1 MLTETRQNYRLWTEP
16 ERNLKA
22 EETLSR
28 ELRVHPLTARL
39 LCNRGLTGPAEADAF
54 LRPDL
59 KQLHDPF
66 GLPDMDKAAHR
77 IQEALANGETI
88 FIHGD
93 YDVDGVTSTALYVR
107 ALTALGAKL
116 VYRIPHRKNDGY
128 DIKIPAIDWANEQGA
143 SLVITSDCGI
153 QAREAVAHAN
163 SLGLT
168 VIITDHHEPGEILPP
183 AFAIVNPHRHDSTYP
198 FSQLA
203 GVGVAFKTMQA
214 VVRLV
219 DPTHENAFIQKFL
232 DLVACGTVADVMPLL
247 GENRVFAY
255 FGLKQLATTR
265 KVGLRA
271 LLAGAGIDTT
281 RPLSAESVGFGI
293 GPRINAVGRLDD
305 AALALDL
312 MLTGDPEEAQ
322 LLVEK
327 MNAFNVERQLTQKRI
342 LEEARKI
349 VESRDLDL
357 TRILVVASP
366 GWNAGVVGI
375 VAGKLV
381 DAYYRPAIVI
391 GVSDDET
398 RGKGSARSIPGFDMF
413 EGIQLCRELL
423 ESCGGHEMA
432 AGLSLTM
439 ENLDAFEAKINA
451 HAHATMTDA
460 DFVPRLMH
468 DGLIEPGDLSL
479 SLLEE
484 WSAFAP
490 FGQANPEPRFASQS
504 LLICEARRIGKD
516 MSHLK
521 MRVRATAMDP
531 TDCVAWGQGDW
542 ADRAGPGDT
551 LEAVYTPQVNEW
563 NGRRLLQ
570 LNIKD
575 LRKPLLSDL
584 LL

>member
-1 MLTETRQNYRLWTEP
+1 MQTDSSRQYKLWTEP
-16 ERNLKA
+16 ERDQKA
-22 EETLSR
+22 EETLVR
-28 ELRVHPLTARL
+28 ELRIHPLTARL

-54 LRPDL
+54 LHPDL

-66 GLPDMDKAAHR
+66 GLPDMDKAARR
-77 IQEALANGETI
+77 IQAALQSGETI
-88 FIHGD
+88 FVYGD

-107 ALTALGAKL
+107 ALKALNAKL
-116 VYRIPHRKNDGY
+116 IYRVPHRKNDGY
-128 DIKIPAIDWANEQGA
+128 DLKAHTIDWAAGEGA
-143 SLVITSDCGI
+143 TLVITSDCGI

-163 SLGLT
+163 SLGMT

-198 FSQLA
+198 FPYLA

-219 DPTHENAFIQKFL
+219 DPTHENAFIERFL
-232 DLVACGTVADVMPLL
+232 DLVACGTVADVMPLM

-255 FGLKQLATTR
+255 FGLKQLAKTR
-265 KVGLRA
+265 KIGLRA
-271 LLAGAGIDTT
+271 LLEGAGIDTT
-281 RPLSAESVGFGI
+281 KPLSAESVGFGI
-293 GPRINAVGRLDD
+293 GPRINAVGRMDD
-305 AALALDL
+305 AALALEL
-312 MLTGDPEEAQ
+312 MLTGDPEEARV
-322 LLVEK
+322 LVEK
-327 MNAFNVERQLTQKRI
+327 LNAFNVERQLTQKRI
-342 LEEARKI
+342 VEEAKKI
-349 VESRDLDL
+349 VESRDLEL
-357 TRILVVASP
+357 TRVLVVASP

-413 EGIQLCRELL
+413 QGIQICRELL
-423 ESCGGHEMA
+423 DSCGGHSMA

-451 HAHATMTDA
+451 HAHMTMTEE

-468 DGLIEPGDLSL
+468 DGLIEPGDLSMQ
-479 SLLEE
+479 LLEE
-484 WSAFAP
+484 WASLAP

-504 LLICEARRIGKD
+504 LLICEAKRMGKD

-521 MRVRATAMDP
+521 MRVRASAMEP
-531 TDCVAWGQGDW
+531 TDCIAWGQGDW
-542 ADRAGPGDT
+542 VDRAGPGDY
-551 LEAVYTPQVNEW
+551 LEAVYTPQINEW
-563 NGRRLLQ
+563 NGRRMLQ

-575 LRKPLLSDL
+575 LRIPIM
-584 LL
+584 

>member
-1 MLTETRQNYRLWTEP
+1 MLSETHQYNKLWTEP
-16 ERNLKA
+16 ERNQKA
-22 EETLSR
+22 EEMLVR

-39 LCNRGLTGPAEADAF
+39 LCNRGLTDPAAADAF

-77 IQEALANGETI
+77 IQDAIAGGETI

-128 DIKIPAIDWANEQGA
+128 DIKVPAIDWAKEQGA
-143 SLVITSDCGI
+143 TLVITSDCGI

-168 VIITDHHEPGEILPP
+168 VIITDHHEPGETLP
-183 AFAIVNPHRHDSTYP
+183 AAYAVVNPHRHDSTYP
-198 FSQLA
+198 FSDLA

-214 VVRLV
+214 VVRLME
-219 DPTHENAFIQKFL
+219 PTHENAFIQKFL

-247 GENRVFAY
+247 GENRIFAY

-271 LLAGAGIDTT
+271 LLEGAGIDTSK
-281 RPLSAESVGFGI
+281 PLSAESVGFGI

-312 MLTGDPEEAQ
+312 MLTRDPEEAR

-327 MNAFNVERQLTQKRI
+327 MNAFNVERQVTQRLI
-342 LEEARKI
+342 LEEAIKI
-349 VESRDLDL
+349 VESRDLDQ
-357 TRILVVASP
+357 TRVLVVAAP

-381 DAYYRPAIVI
+381 EAYYRPAIVI

-398 RGKGSARSIPGFDMF
+398 RGKGSARSVAGFDMF
-413 EGIQLCRELL
+413 QGMQICRDLL

-439 ENLDAFEAKINA
+439 TNLEAFEAKINA
-451 HAHATMTDA
+451 HAFATMTEQDLI
-460 DFVPRLMH
+460 PRITH

-484 WSAFAP
+484 WARFAP
-490 FGQANPEPRFASQS
+490 FGQKNPEPRFAS
-504 LLICEARRIGKD
+504 LDLKICEAKRIGKD

-521 MRVRATAMDP
+521 MRVRSAEMPP

-542 ADRAGPGDT
+542 ADRVGPGDK
-551 LEAVYTPQVNEW
+551 LEAVYTPQINEW

-570 LNIKD
+570 LNVKD
-575 LRKPLLSDL
+575 LRKPQV
-584 LL
+584 